1 MADESP
7 DWLVRLYEE
16 QGATLHRLT
25 VLLGAEEQSGRILR
39 GALLALH
46 RRSQRLIDPA
56 ERVEFMQESVVHA
69 ARVVRPPQQPLELP
83 RVDDPRQN
91 ELLAQISALP
101 PRMAEIIVVSHY
113 LAVFGPE
120 LAGIMRMSVRGCN
133 QKLEIARETLRA
145 NVRGDGIPGGIEAL
159 SQEVTA
165 ALRAAAR
172 TVQAPGT
179 STLAAE
185 LGQLGSDARVTFG
198 PRSVAVLTAL
208 AIVAGLVL
216 AALTTPSAA
225 PVEQPPASP
234 DQTVAPTAG
243 RSIPAQ
249 VRGVPLYYVGRDG
262 GLYRELRDLSSSGN
276 LVGSAVDALLTV
288 PAADPDYRSMW
299 TAGRLISVEQSGDA
313 ALTVNLSAEA
323 YEAIESDQDAELA
336 RNQMVYT
343 ISDLV
348 ADPYLSVQFQ
358 SDGGAPPARFASE
371 SGYRRQDLAPMPDVW
386 ITAPRNLA
394 TLSGDLTITG
404 TVKPGLGEPV
414 VRITNTDSGA
424 VVAEESAQTSA
435 EPNPEGWRPWSVT
448 ATLPPGRYEVSV
460 RTPKNSAKP
469 VETKTFEVK

>member
-1 MADESP
+1 MTSFLSA
-7 DWLVRLYEE
+7 WYF
-16 QGATLHRLT
+16 H
-25 VLLGAEEQSGRILR
+25 
-39 GALLALH
+39 
-46 RRSQRLIDPA
+46 
-56 ERVEFMQESVVHA
+56 
-69 ARVVRPPQQPLELP
+69 LP
-83 RVDDPRQN
+83 N
-91 ELLAQISALP
+91 
-101 PRMAEIIVVSHY
+101 
-113 LAVFGPE
+113 F
-120 LAGIMRMSVRGCN
+120 
-133 QKLEIARETLRA
+133 
-145 NVRGDGIPGGIEAL
+145 
-159 SQEVTA
+159 
-165 ALRAAAR
+165 
-172 TVQAPGT
+172 
-179 STLAAE
+179 
-185 LGQLGSDARVTFG
+185 
-198 PRSVAVLTAL
+198 
-208 AIVAGLVL
+208 VL

-243 RSIPAQ
+243 RPIPAQ

-313 ALTVNLSAEA
+313 LTVNLSAEA

-358 SDGGAPPARFASE
+358 SDGGAAPARFVSE

-386 ITAPRNLA
+386 ISAPRNLA
-394 TLSGDLTITG
+394 IVSGDLTITG

-414 VRITNTDSGA
+414 VRIINTDSGA

-435 EPNPEGWRPWSVT
+435 EPNPDGWRPWSVT

-460 RTPKNSAKP
+460 RTPENSAKP
-469 VETKTFEVK
+469 VETKTFEVE